1 MEASW
6 SSRYA
11 AIFLGAA
18 VLPRVLAATS
28 VISRVLLQT
37 ILLYAKPSYAA
48 ALTDGLL
55 VPLLSTPSIG
65 PAQGEAVTR
74 LLREKCVPMKQ
85 VDALLRRSLEVQ
97 HTNLLTNEPTILVFQ
112 NALNMKPAL
121 SVATVELLVS
131 GATRALSHE
140 PTRES
145 LLKSAKFATLVF
157 TLVSKYS
164 AQCSPYEEELQA
176 IASQL
181 TSLMAKT
188 VLRAIQKLKNT

>member
-1 MEASW
+1 ME
-6 SSRYA
+6 
-11 AIFLGAA
+11 
-18 VLPRVLAATS
+18 
-28 VISRVLLQT
+28 
-37 ILLYAKPSYAA
+37 
-48 ALTDGLL
+48 
-55 VPLLSTPSIG
+55 
-65 PAQGEAVTR
+65 
-74 LLREKCVPMKQ
+74 Q

-131 GATRALSHE
+131 GAARALSHE

-145 LLKSAKFATLVF
+145 LLKSTKFATLVF

-164 AQCSPYEEELQA
+164 AQCSPYAEELQA